1 MGQGF
6 NKHAVLAKSR
16 PSPFRTTD
24 DGSTLHNYPVD
35 TENHAWPSVPYT
47 ALPLGNYDTIV
58 CEDYAGFLVST
69 IVSAKH
75 MCVHVYI
82 YIYMYAYVP
91 IPASKRPNAP
101 LVPTLHDPTP

>member
-6 NKHAVLAKSR
+6 NKHAVLTKSR

-24 DGSTLHNYPVD
+24 DGSTLHNSAVD
-35 TENHAWPSVPYT
+35 TENHAWPSGPYT
-47 ALPLGNYDTIV
+47 ALFLGNYDTIV

-69 IVSAKH
+69 IVSTNH

-82 YIYMYAYVP
+82 YIYAYVP
-91 IPASKRPNAP
+91 IATSKRPNAP
-101 LVPTLHDPTP
+101 LVPTLHDPPP